1 VRPASLTEAKSAVKL
16 ALDERTRALALPG
29 LSNSPI
35 ARTRRP
41 RADFCVNRPVVE
53 RSAMLDKTY
62 RPAEVE
68 ARHDASWEAGGHFRP
83 APDPKREPYCIVMP
97 PPNVTGSLHM
107 GHALDNTI
115 QDTLIR
121 FWRMRGRAVLWQP
134 GTDHA
139 GIATQMVVERQLEQ
153 EGLRRRD
160 LGRSAFVERV
170 WAWKQQS
177 GGVISRQ
184 LHRLGASAD
193 WSRERFTLDEGL
205 SQAVRKVFV
214 DLYRDGLIY
223 KDQRLVNWDCRLQT
237 AVSDLEVEATEVE
250 GHLWYIRY
258 PIEGQKGHHITVA
271 TTRPETMLGDTAVA
285 VHPDDPRYHGLIG
298 RHAILPL
305 AGRRL
310 PIIADSYSDPE
321 KGSGAVKIT
330 PGHDFN
336 DFEVGRRHGLEMIS
350 IMDTEGRLNDQ
361 VPDAYRGLDRFE
373 ARKCVL
379 ADLEADGLVEKVE
392 KIRHSVPYSQ
402 RSETPVEPML
412 SDQWYAD
419 AKTLAEDAIRAVED
433 GRTRFV
439 PAQWAATYFEWMRNI
454 QPWCI
459 SRQLWW
465 GHQIPAWYGPDGQV
479 FVAMDEAEAAAE
491 AREHYGREVEL
502 IRDEDVLD
510 TWFSSGLWPF
520 STLGWPERT
529 PELERFYP
537 TSVLV
542 TGFDIIFFWV
552 ARMMMLGLKFMGDVP
567 FREVY
572 IHGLVRDE
580 RGQKM
585 SKSKGNV
592 IDPLELIDKYGA
604 DALRFAILA
613 STTQGRDIRFGESRV
628 EGYRNFATKLW
639 NAARFCEL
647 NRCDLE
653 PDFDAAACRQTV
665 NRWVVSKLAQA
676 AGRTRAA
683 IEGYRFNDAASAL
696 YAFTW
701 NEFCDWYL
709 ELAKPLFAGG
719 DAAAQ
724 AETRATAGFVLAK
737 LLHLLHPLAPFVTE
751 ELWERRYGAPD
762 GPLIAA
768 AWPELDSAL
777 IDADAEAELDWLIRA
792 VTGLRAARNEL
803 AVPAATK
810 LALQVRDASPTTL
823 ARLDEHRDALMRLAR
838 LARVEAS
845 QAPALRGSLQL
856 VVDEAI
862 FALPLAGVIDLEQER
877 QRLDKELAKAAAE
890 IARFDQK
897 LANPK
902 FLDRAPAE
910 VVEEQ
915 RLRRAEAEQTL
926 QKLEAA
932 RARIAS

>member
-1 VRPASLTEAKSAVKL
+1 
-16 ALDERTRALALPG
+16 
-29 LSNSPI
+29 
-35 ARTRRP
+35 
-41 RADFCVNRPVVE
+41 
-53 RSAMLDKTY
+53 MLDKTY

-68 ARHDASWEAGGHFRP
+68 AKYDRLWEAREHFRP
-83 APDPKREPYCIVMP
+83 SPDPGRERYCIVMP

-139 GIATQMVVERQLEQ
+139 GIATQMVVERQLER

-160 LGRSAFVERV
+160 LGRAAFVERV
-170 WAWKQQS
+170 WAWKEES

-205 SQAVRKVFV
+205 SRAVRKVFV
-214 DLYRDGLIY
+214 DLYREGLIY

-250 GHLWYIRY
+250 GQLWYLRY
-258 PIEGQKGHHITVA
+258 PLEGQKDHYITVA

-285 VHPDDPRYHGLIG
+285 VHPDDPRHQGLIG

-310 PIIADSYSDPE
+310 PIIADPYSDPE

-330 PGHDFN
+330 PAHDFN

-350 IMDTEGRLNDQ
+350 ILDTEGRLNDQ
-361 VPDAYRGLDRFE
+361 VPERYRGLDRFE
-373 ARKCVL
+373 ARKRVP
-379 ADLEADGLVEKVE
+379 ADLEAAGLIEKVD

-412 SDQWYAD
+412 SEQWYAD
-419 AKTLAEDAIRAVED
+419 AKALAEEAIRAVED

-439 PAQWAATYFEWMRNI
+439 PPQWANTYFEWMRNI

-465 GHQIPAWYGPDGQV
+465 GHQIPAWYGPDGRV
-479 FVAMDEAEAAAE
+479 FVAMEEDGAAAE

-502 IRDEDVLD
+502 VRDEDVLD
-510 TWFSSGLWPF
+510 TWFSSGLWAF

-529 PELERFYP
+529 AELERFYP

-647 NRCDLE
+647 NRCDLD
-653 PDFDAAACRQTV
+653 PDFDPAACRQTV
-665 NRWVVSKLAQA
+665 NRWAVSKLAQA
-676 AGRTRAA
+676 AERTGAA
-683 IEGYRFNDAASAL
+683 IEGYRFNDAANAL

-709 ELAKPLFAGG
+709 ELAKPLLAGG
-719 DAAAQ
+719 DAVAQ

-737 LLHLLHPLAPFVTE
+737 LLHLLHPLTPFVTE
-751 ELWERRYGAPD
+751 ELWERRYGAP
-762 GPLIAA
+762 GGLLIAA
-768 AWPELDSAL
+768 AWPDLDAGL

-803 AVPAATK
+803 DVPAAAK
-810 LALQVRDASPTTL
+810 LALQVRDAGPMTL
-823 ARLDEHRDALMRLAR
+823 ARLEDHRDALMRLAR
-838 LARVEAS
+838 LACVETS
-845 QAPALRGSLQL
+845 QAPAVRGSLQL
-856 VVDEAI
+856 VVDEAT
-862 FALPLAGVIDLEQER
+862 FALPLAGVIDLDQER
-877 QRLDKELAKAAAE
+877 QRLDKELAKAEAE
-890 IARFDQK
+890 ISRFDQK

-902 FLDRAPAE
+902 FLDRAPSE

-915 RLRRAEAEQTL
+915 RLRRADAEQTL
-926 QKLEAA
+926 RKLQAA

>member
-1 VRPASLTEAKSAVKL
+1 
-16 ALDERTRALALPG
+16 
-29 LSNSPI
+29 
-35 ARTRRP
+35 
-41 RADFCVNRPVVE
+41 
-53 RSAMLDKTY
+53 MLDKTY

-68 ARHDASWEAGGHFRP
+68 AKYDRLWEAGGYFRP
-83 APDPKREPYCIVMP
+83 SPDPEREPYCIVMP

-115 QDTLIR
+115 QDTLVR
-121 FWRMRGRAVLWQP
+121 YWRMRGRAVLWQP

-153 EGLRRRD
+153 EGVSRRQI
-160 LGRSAFVERV
+160 GRKAFVERV
-170 WAWKQQS
+170 WAWKEEA
-177 GGVISRQ
+177 GGRISRQ

-205 SQAVRKVFV
+205 SLAVRKEFV
-214 DLYRDGLIY
+214 DLYREGLIY

-250 GHLWYIRY
+250 GQLWYIRY

-285 VHPDDPRYHGLIG
+285 VHPEDPRYLRLIG
-298 RHAILPL
+298 QHAILPL

-310 PIIADSYSDPE
+310 PIIADPYSDPE

-350 IMDTEGRLNDQ
+350 ILDAEGRLNDQ
-361 VPDAYRGLDRFE
+361 VPERYRGLERFE
-373 ARKCVL
+373 ARKRVL
-379 ADLEADGLVEKVE
+379 ADLEVEGLIEKVE

-412 SDQWYAD
+412 SEQWYAD
-419 AKTLAEDAIRAVED
+419 AKALAEEAIRAVED

-439 PAQWAATYFEWMRNI
+439 PPQWANTYFEWMRNI

-465 GHQIPAWYGPDGQV
+465 GHQIPAWYGPDGHV
-479 FVAMDEAEAAAE
+479 FVAMDQTAAAAD
-491 AREHYGREVEL
+491 ARQHYGREVEL
-502 IRDEDVLD
+502 VRDQDVLD

-552 ARMMMLGLKFMGDVP
+552 ARMMMLGLRFMGDVP

-592 IDPLELIDKYGA
+592 IDPLELIEKYGA

-647 NRCDLE
+647 NGCDLD
-653 PDFDAAACRQTV
+653 PGFDPAACRQTV
-665 NRWVVSKLAQA
+665 NRWALSKLVQA
-676 AGRTRAA
+676 AERNRAA
-683 IEGYRFNDAASAL
+683 IEGYRFNEAANAL

-709 ELAKPLFAGG
+709 ELAKPLLAGG
-719 DAAAQ
+719 DGAAQ
-724 AETRATAGFVLAK
+724 AETRANAGFVLAK
-737 LLHLLHPLAPFVTE
+737 LLHLLHPLTPFVTE
-751 ELWERRYGAPD
+751 ELWHRRYGAPG
-762 GPLIAA
+762 GPLILAT
-768 AWPELDSAL
+768 WPNFDPGLLDP
-777 IDADAEAELDWLIRA
+777 DAEAELDWLIRA
-792 VTGLRAARNEL
+792 VTSLRAARNEL
-803 AVPAATK
+803 GVPAAAK
-810 LALQVRDASPTTL
+810 LPLHVRDAGAITL
-823 ARLDEHRDALMRLAR
+823 ARLEEHRDALMRLAR
-838 LARVEAS
+838 LAWIETS
-845 QAPALRGSLQL
+845 QAPVSRGSLQL

-862 FALPLAGVIDLEQER
+862 LALPLAGVIDLEQER
-877 QRLDKELAKAAAE
+877 QRLDKELAKAVAE
-890 IARFDQK
+890 VARFDQK

-902 FLDRAPAE
+902 FLDRAPSE

-915 RLRRAEAEQTL
+915 RLRRAEAEQTRQRL
-926 QKLEAA
+926 QAA

>member
-1 VRPASLTEAKSAVKL
+1 
-16 ALDERTRALALPG
+16 
-29 LSNSPI
+29 
-35 ARTRRP
+35 
-41 RADFCVNRPVVE
+41 
-53 RSAMLDKTY
+53 MLDKTY

-68 ARHDASWEAGGHFRP
+68 AKYDRLWEAGGYLQP
-83 APDPKREPYCIVMP
+83 SPDPERAPYCIVMP

-121 FWRMRGRAVLWQP
+121 YWRMRGRAVLWQP

-153 EGLRRRD
+153 EGLSRRQI
-160 LGRSAFVERV
+160 GRQAFVERV
-170 WAWKQQS
+170 WAWKDES
-177 GGVISRQ
+177 GGRISRQ

-205 SQAVRKVFV
+205 SRAVRKEFV
-214 DLYRDGLIY
+214 ELYREGLIY
-223 KDQRLVNWDCRLQT
+223 KDKRLVNWDCRLQT

-250 GHLWYIRY
+250 GHLWYVRY
-258 PIEGQKGHHITVA
+258 PIEGQKGQQITVA

-285 VHPDDPRYHGLIG
+285 VHPEDPRYRDLIG

-310 PIIADSYSDPE
+310 PIIADLYSDPD

-330 PGHDFN
+330 PAHDFN
-336 DFEVGRRHGLEMIS
+336 DFEVGRRHGLDMVS
-350 IMDTEGRLNDQ
+350 ILDAEGRLNDQ
-361 VPDAYRGLDRFE
+361 APERYRGLDRFE
-373 ARKCVL
+373 ARKRVL
-379 ADLEADGLVEKVE
+379 ADLEAAGLIAKIE

-419 AKTLAEDAIRAVED
+419 AKALAEEAIRAVED

-439 PAQWAATYFEWMRNI
+439 PAQWTNTYFEWMRDI

-465 GHQIPAWYGPDGQV
+465 GHQIPAWYGPDGHA
-479 FVAMDEAEAAAE
+479 FVAIDEAGAAAE
-491 AREHYGREVEL
+491 ARQHYGREVEL
-502 IRDEDVLD
+502 IRDQDVLD

-537 TSVLV
+537 TDVLV

-552 ARMMMLGLKFMGDVP
+552 ARMMMLGLKFMGEVP

-628 EGYRNFATKLW
+628 EGYRNFGTKLW

-647 NRCDLE
+647 NGCDLD
-653 PDFDAAACRQTV
+653 PDFDPEACQQTV
-665 NRWVVSKLAQA
+665 NRWVLSKLAQA
-676 AGRTRAA
+676 AERTRAA
-683 IEGYRFNDAASAL
+683 IEGYRFNDAANAL

-709 ELAKPLFAGG
+709 ELAKPLLAGG
-719 DAAAQ
+719 DAASQ
-724 AETRATAGFVLAK
+724 AETQATAAFVLAT
-737 LLHLLHPLAPFVTE
+737 LLHLLHPLTPFVTE
-751 ELWERRYGAPD
+751 ELWHRRYGAPG

-768 AWPELDSAL
+768 SWPKLDPGL
-777 IDADAEAELDWLIRA
+777 LDPEAEAELDWLIRV
-792 VTGLRAARNEL
+792 VTSLRAARNEL
-803 AVPAATK
+803 GVPAAAK
-810 LALQVRDASPTTL
+810 LALQVRDAGPTTL
-823 ARLDEHRDALMRLAR
+823 ARLEEHRQALLRLAR
-838 LARVEAS
+838 LARIETG
-845 QAPALRGSLQL
+845 QAPVLRGSVQL
-856 VVDEAI
+856 VVDEAT

-877 QRLDKELAKAAAE
+877 QRLDKELARMEVE

-897 LANPK
+897 LANPR
-902 FLDRAPAE
+902 FLDRAPFE

-926 QKLEAA
+926 QKLRAA
-932 RARIAS
+932 RARIPS

>member
-1 VRPASLTEAKSAVKL
+1 
-16 ALDERTRALALPG
+16 
-29 LSNSPI
+29 
-35 ARTRRP
+35 
-41 RADFCVNRPVVE
+41 
-53 RSAMLDKTY
+53 MLDKTY

-68 ARHDASWEAGGHFRP
+68 ARLDRLWEAGGYFRP
-83 APDPKREPYCIVMP
+83 SPDPERPPYCIVMP

-115 QDTLIR
+115 QDTLVR

-139 GIATQMVVERQLEQ
+139 GIATQMVVERQLEG

-160 LGRSAFVERV
+160 LGRAAFVERI
-170 WAWKQQS
+170 WAWKEQS

-193 WSRERFTLDEGL
+193 WSRERFTLDQGL
-205 SQAVRKVFV
+205 SHAVRKVFV
-214 DLYRDGLIY
+214 DLYREGLIY
-223 KDQRLVNWDCRLQT
+223 RDKRLVNWDCRLQT

-250 GHLWYIRY
+250 GQLWYLRY
-258 PIEGQKGHHITVA
+258 PLEGQSGRHITVA

-285 VHPDDPRYHGLIG
+285 VHPEDPRYRDLIG
-298 RHAILPL
+298 RHALLPL

-310 PIIADSYSDPE
+310 PIIADPYSDPE

-330 PGHDFN
+330 PAHDFN

-350 IMDTEGRLNDQ
+350 IFDTEGRLTDE
-361 VPDAYRGLDRFE
+361 VPEAYRGLDRFV
-373 ARKCVL
+373 ARARVVQ
-379 ADLEADGLVEKVE
+379 DLEAQGLIEKVE

-419 AKTLAEDAIRAVED
+419 AGTLAQEAVRAVED

-439 PAQWAATYFEWMRNI
+439 PEQWAGTYFEWMRNI

-465 GHQIPAWYGPDGQV
+465 GHQIPAWYGPDQAV
-479 FVAMDEAEAAAE
+479 FVALDEAEAAAE
-491 AREHYGREVEL
+491 ARRHYGREVEL
-502 IRDEDVLD
+502 VRDEDVLD

-520 STLGWPERT
+520 STLGWPEPT
-529 PELERFYP
+529 PELQRFYP

-552 ARMMMLGLKFMGDVP
+552 ARMMMLGLKFMGEVP

-592 IDPLELIDKYGA
+592 IDPLELIDQYGA

-628 EGYRNFATKLW
+628 EGYRNFGTKLW

-647 NRCDLE
+647 NGCELD
-653 PDFDAAACRQTV
+653 PAFDPAACRQNV
-665 NRWVVSKLAQA
+665 NRWVLSKLAQA

-683 IEGYRFNDAASAL
+683 IESYRFNDAANAL

-709 ELAKPLFAGG
+709 ELAKPLLAGG
-719 DAAAQ
+719 DAAAN

-737 LLHLLHPLAPFVTE
+737 LLHLLHPLTPFVTE
-751 ELWERRYGAPD
+751 ELWDRRYGAPG

-768 AWPELDSAL
+768 AWPELGAELVDP
-777 IDADAEAELDWLIRA
+777 DAEAELDWLIRA
-792 VTGLRAARNEL
+792 VTSLRAARNEL
-803 AVPAATK
+803 DVPAAAK
-810 LALQVRDASPTTL
+810 LALRVRDAGPTTL
-823 ARLDEHRDALMRLAR
+823 ARLEEHRDALMRLAR
-838 LARVEAS
+838 LARIEAS
-845 QAPALRGSLQL
+845 QAPVMRGSLQV
-856 VVDEAI
+856 VVDEAT
-862 FALPLAGVIDLEQER
+862 FALPLADVIDLDQEQA
-877 QRLDKELAKAAAE
+877 RLDKELAKVEAE
-890 IARFDQK
+890 IARFEQK

-902 FLDRAPAE
+902 FLERAPAE

-915 RLRRAEAEQTL
+915 RLRHAEALQTRARL
-926 QKLEAA
+926 QAA
-932 RARIAS
+932 RARLAS

>member
-1 VRPASLTEAKSAVKL
+1 
-16 ALDERTRALALPG
+16 
-29 LSNSPI
+29 
-35 ARTRRP
+35 
-41 RADFCVNRPVVE
+41 
-53 RSAMLDKTY
+53 MLDKTY

-68 ARHDASWEAGGHFRP
+68 AKYDRLWETGGYFRP
-83 APDPKREPYCIVMP
+83 SAESEREPYCIVMP

-115 QDTLIR
+115 QDTLVR
-121 FWRMRGRAVLWQP
+121 YWRMRGRAVLWQP

-153 EGLRRRD
+153 EGVSRRQI
-160 LGRSAFVERV
+160 GRKTFVGRV
-170 WAWKQQS
+170 WAWKEEA
-177 GGVISRQ
+177 GGRISRQ

-205 SQAVRKVFV
+205 SIAVRKEFV
-214 DLYRDGLIY
+214 DLYREGLIY

-250 GHLWYIRY
+250 GQLWYIRY
-258 PIEGQKGHHITVA
+258 PIEGQKDHHITVA

-285 VHPDDPRYHGLIG
+285 VHPEDPRYQGLIG

-310 PIIADSYSDPE
+310 PIIADPYSDPE

-350 IMDTEGRLNDQ
+350 ILDAEGRLNDQ
-361 VPDAYRGLDRFE
+361 VPVRYRDLDRFE
-373 ARKCVL
+373 ARKRLL
-379 ADLEADGLVEKVE
+379 ADLETEGLIEKVE

-412 SDQWYAD
+412 SEQWYAD
-419 AKTLAEDAIRAVED
+419 AKALAEEAIRAVDD

-439 PAQWAATYFEWMRNI
+439 PPQWANTYFEWMRNI

-465 GHQIPAWYGPDGQV
+465 GHQIPAWYGPDGRA
-479 FVAMDEAEAAAE
+479 FVAMDETGAAAD
-491 AREHYGREVEL
+491 ARQHYGRDVEL
-502 IRDEDVLD
+502 VRDEDVLD

-592 IDPLELIDKYGA
+592 IDPLELIEKYGA

-647 NRCDLE
+647 NGCDLD
-653 PDFDAAACRQTV
+653 PGFDPAACRQPV
-665 NRWVVSKLAQA
+665 NRWVVSKLVQA
-676 AGRTRAA
+676 AERARAA
-683 IEGYRFNDAASAL
+683 IEGYRFNEAANAL

-709 ELAKPLFAGG
+709 ELAKPLLAGG
-719 DAAAQ
+719 DGAAR

-737 LLHLLHPLAPFVTE
+737 LLHLLHPLTPFVTE
-751 ELWERRYGAPD
+751 ELWHRRYGALG
-762 GPLIAA
+762 GPLIVA
-768 AWPELDSAL
+768 AWPEFDPGLLDPE
-777 IDADAEAELDWLIRA
+777 AEAELDWLIRA
-792 VTGLRAARNEL
+792 VTSLRAARNEL
-803 AVPAATK
+803 GVPAAAK
-810 LALQVRDASPTTL
+810 LALHVRDAGPTTL
-823 ARLDEHRDALMRLAR
+823 ARLEEHRDALMRLAR
-838 LARVEAS
+838 LARIEPS
-845 QAPALRGSLQL
+845 QAPVPRGSLQL

-862 FALPLAGVIDLEQER
+862 FALPLAGVVDLEQER

-890 IARFDQK
+890 VARFDQK

-902 FLDRAPAE
+902 FLDRAPSE

-915 RLRRAEAEQTL
+915 RLRRAEAEQTR
-926 QKLEAA
+926 QKLRAA

>member
-1 VRPASLTEAKSAVKL
+1 
-16 ALDERTRALALPG
+16 
-29 LSNSPI
+29 
-35 ARTRRP
+35 
-41 RADFCVNRPVVE
+41 
-53 RSAMLDKTY
+53 MLEKTY
-62 RPAEVE
+62 QPAEVE
-68 ARHDASWEAGGHFRP
+68 ARHDAAWEAGGHFWPSSDQERL
-83 APDPKREPYCIVMP
+83 PYCIVMP

-139 GIATQMVVERQLEQ
+139 GIATQMVIERQLER
-153 EGLRRRD
+153 EGLSRRQI
-160 LGRSAFVERV
+160 GRQAFVERV
-170 WAWKQQS
+170 WAWKEES
-177 GGVISRQ
+177 GGRISQQ

-237 AVSDLEVEATEVE
+237 AVSDLEVEASEVD
-250 GHLWYIRY
+250 GQLWYIRY
-258 PIEGQKGHHITVA
+258 PIEGESGRHITVA

-285 VHPDDPRYHGLIG
+285 VHPDDPRYRDLIG
-298 RHAILPL
+298 SHAILPL
-305 AGRRL
+305 ALRRL
-310 PIIADSYSDPE
+310 RIIADPYSDPE

-330 PGHDFN
+330 PAHDFN

-350 IMDTEGRLNDQ
+350 IFDTEGRLTDA
-361 VPDAYRGLDRFE
+361 VPEAYRGLDRFV
-373 ARKCVL
+373 ARERVV
-379 ADLEADGLVEKVE
+379 ADLEAQGLIEKVE

-419 AKTLAEDAIRAVED
+419 AKTLAQEAIRAVED

-439 PAQWAATYFEWMRNI
+439 PPQWAATYFEWMRNI

-465 GHQIPAWYGPDGQV
+465 GHQIPAWYGPDGKV
-479 FVAMDEAEAAAE
+479 FVAMDDGLAHAE
-491 AREHYGREVEL
+491 ARQHYGRDVEL
-502 IRDEDVLD
+502 VRDEDVLD
-510 TWFSSGLWPF
+510 TWFSSGLWAF

-529 PELERFYP
+529 PELSRFYP

-552 ARMMMLGLKFMGDVP
+552 ARMMMMGLKFMGDVP

-592 IDPLELIDKYGA
+592 IDPLELIDQYGA

-613 STTQGRDIRFGESRV
+613 STSQGRDIRFGPSRV
-628 EGYRNFATKLW
+628 EGYRNFGTKLW

-647 NRCDLE
+647 NRCDLD
-653 PDFDAAACRQTV
+653 PDFAPDSCRQAV
-665 NRWVVSKLAQA
+665 NRWVLSKLAQA
-676 AGRTRAA
+676 AERTRAA
-683 IEGYRFNDAASAL
+683 IEGYRFNDAANAL
-696 YAFTW
+696 YHFTW
-701 NEFCDWYL
+701 SEFCDWYL
-709 ELAKPLFAGG
+709 ELAKPLLAGG
-719 DAAAQ
+719 DAGAQ
-724 AETRATAGFVLAK
+724 AETRATAGFVLAR
-737 LLHLLHPLAPFVTE
+737 LLHLLHPLTPFVTE
-751 ELWERRYGAPD
+751 ELWERRYGAPG

-768 AWPELDSAL
+768 AWPELGDGL
-777 IDADAEAELDWLIRA
+777 IDADAETELDWLIRA
-792 VTGLRAARNEL
+792 VTSLRAARNEL
-803 AVPAATK
+803 AVPPAAE
-810 LALQVRDASPTTL
+810 LPLLVRDAGPTTL
-823 ARLDEHRDALMRLAR
+823 ARLEEHRDPLMRLAR
-838 LARVEAS
+838 LARIDIS
-845 QAPALRGSLQL
+845 QAPIVRGALQV
-856 VVDEAI
+856 VVDEAT

-877 QRLDKELAKAAAE
+877 QRLEKELARAE
-890 IARFDQK
+890 AELSRFDQK

-902 FLDRAPAE
+902 FLERAPAE

-915 RLRRAEAEQTL
+915 RSRRAEAEQTCA
-926 QKLEAA
+926 KLLAA

>member
-1 VRPASLTEAKSAVKL
+1 
-16 ALDERTRALALPG
+16 
-29 LSNSPI
+29 
-35 ARTRRP
+35 
-41 RADFCVNRPVVE
+41 
-53 RSAMLDKTY
+53 MLDKTY

-68 ARHDASWEAGGHFRP
+68 ARHDRSWEAGGHFRP
-83 APDPKREPYCIVMP
+83 SPDPERLPYCIVMP

-139 GIATQMVVERQLEQ
+139 GIATQMVVERQLER
-153 EGLRRRD
+153 EGLSRRQI
-160 LGRSAFVERV
+160 GRKAFVDRV
-170 WAWKQQS
+170 WAWKEES

-258 PIEGQKGHHITVA
+258 PLEGQKGHHITVA

-305 AGRRL
+305 AGRPL
-310 PIIADSYSDPE
+310 PIVADAYSDPE

-336 DFEVGRRHGLEMIS
+336 DFEVGRRHGLDMIS
-350 IMDTEGRLNDQ
+350 ILDAEGRLNDQ
-361 VPDAYRGLDRFE
+361 VPEAYRGLDRFE
-373 ARKCVL
+373 ARQRVL
-379 ADLEADGLVEKVE
+379 ADLEAADLIEKVE

-419 AKTLAEDAIRAVED
+419 ARTLAQEAIRAVED

-465 GHQIPAWYGPDGQV
+465 GHQIPAWYGPDGKV
-479 FVAMDEAEAAAE
+479 FVAMDDAGAATE
-491 AREHYGREVEL
+491 ARQHYGREVEL
-502 IRDEDVLD
+502 TRDEDVLD
-510 TWFSSGLWPF
+510 TWFSSGLWAF

-529 PELERFYP
+529 PELLRFYP

-552 ARMMMLGLKFMGDVP
+552 ARMMMLGLKFMGEVP

-592 IDPLELIDKYGA
+592 IDPLELIDQYGA

-613 STTQGRDIRFGESRV
+613 STTQGRDIRFGQSRV

-647 NRCDLE
+647 NRCDLD
-653 PDFDAAACRQTV
+653 PTYDPAACRQTV
-665 NRWVVSKLAQA
+665 NRWVLSKLAQA
-676 AGRTRAA
+676 ARRTEAA
-683 IEGYRFNDAASAL
+683 IEGYRFNDAANTL
-696 YAFTW
+696 YHFTW

-709 ELAKPLFAGG
+709 ELAKPLFAAG

-724 AETRATAGFVLAK
+724 AETRATAGFVLAQ
-737 LLHLLHPLAPFVTE
+737 LLHLLHPLTPFVTE
-751 ELWERRYGAPD
+751 ELWQRRYGAPG

-768 AWPELDSAL
+768 AWPELDPEL
-777 IDADAEAELDWLIRA
+777 LDPDAEAELDWLIRV

-803 AVPAATK
+803 AVPAAAK
-810 LALQVRDASPTTL
+810 LALQVRDAGPTTL
-823 ARLDEHRDALMRLAR
+823 ARLEEHRDALMRLAR

-877 QRLDKELAKAAAE
+877 RRLDKELAKAATE

-915 RLRRAEAEQTL
+915 RSRRAEAEQTL
-926 QKLEAA
+926 QKLQAA